1 MNRGRLEEVL
11 AVGMFKKNILV
22 DRPWPRDGRTPF
34 ADIERPSAL
43 LFVKKRLEEELVKLD
58 GEPLWRSL
66 GHGMNLDAQKKVI
79 NDLLLK
85 LQSRMAEMPAMSQ
98 ADAAEEYRKFEYADA
113 AYKAMHLWNDVK
125 QHVLATPLPF

>member
-11 AVGMFKKNILV
+11 AVGMFKKNMLV
-22 DRPWPRDGRTPF
+22 DRSWPYDDRTPF
-34 ADIERPSAL
+34 ADIEDPSAL

-85 LQSRMAEMPAMSQ
+85 LQSRMAEMQVSE
-98 ADAAEEYRKFEYADA
+98 ADAAEAHRKFEYADA
-113 AYKAMHLWNDVK
+113 AYKAMYLWNDVK
-125 QHVLATPLPF
+125 QHVLDTPLPF